1 MQRPR
6 PVTLL
11 AVLSCLLGA
20 SYVFTAALLATGK
33 FPAADQLLAQMPSV
47 AGVSKE
53 EALRTLTVVAGVFG
67 LLGLVI
73 GLGLLGMKNWARATA
88 RGLCIFFLL
97 GALVNM
103 IQAFHE
109 NSAGNFLFFAV
120 LGGVEYAAFWY
131 LGQAQVRAAFGKL
144 PPSALPPAGT
154 PPEA

>member
-1 MQRPR
+1 MLTA
-6 PVTLL
+6 VLL
-11 AVLSCLLGA
+11 AS
-20 SYVFTAALLATGK
+20 GK
-33 FPAADQLLAQMPSV
+33 FPAADQVLSQMPNV
-47 AGVSKE
+47 PGVSKE
-53 EALRTLTVVAGVFG
+53 EALRTLSVVAGVFG
-67 LLGLVI
+67 VLGLII

-88 RGLCIFFLL
+88 RGLCLFFLL

-103 IQAFHE
+103 IQAFHD
-109 NSAGNFLFFAV
+109 NNAASFFFFAV

>member
-11 AVLSCLLGA
+11 AVLACLLGA
-20 SYVFTAALLATGK
+20 SYVFTAVLLAAGK
-33 FPAADQLLAQMPSV
+33 FPAVEQVLAQMPNV
-47 AGVSKE
+47 PGVSKE
-53 EALRTLTVVAGVFG
+53 EALQTLTVVAGVFG
-67 LLGLVI
+67 LLGLII
-73 GLGLLGMKNWARATA
+73 GLGLFGMKNWARATT
-88 RGLCIFFLL
+88 RGLCVFFLL
-97 GALVNM
+97 GALINM
-103 IQAFHE
+103 IQAFHD

-131 LGQAQVRAAFGKL
+131 LGQAQVRATFGKL